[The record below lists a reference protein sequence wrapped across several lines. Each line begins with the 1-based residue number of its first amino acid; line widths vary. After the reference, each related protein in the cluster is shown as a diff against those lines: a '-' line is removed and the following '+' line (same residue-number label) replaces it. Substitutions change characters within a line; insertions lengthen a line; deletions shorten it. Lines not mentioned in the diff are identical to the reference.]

1 MSFLAQK
8 DFIFLKNERKR
19 EHHMHPKDTYGTC
32 VIVVKLG
39 THLSNFFADSLYGIC
54 LKNFVLK

>member
-1 MSFLAQK
+1 
-8 DFIFLKNERKR
+8 
-19 EHHMHPKDTYGTC
+19 MHPKDTYGTC